1 MAEATTSSTPAPRS
15 GDVPE
20 SRHGHDGAIHTPLK
34 RTPLYRIHASLG
46 AKIVPFAGFEM
57 PVQYPTGIT
66 AEHKAVREKAGLF
79 DVSHMG
85 EFMIRGTQA
94 VDFVNYVTTN
104 DVAALEPGQAQYSTI
119 LREDGTI
126 VDDCLVYR
134 AEDRVIMVVNGS
146 NIDKD
151 FAHISRF
158 LPKFT
163 NATLENISDEV
174 ALLALQGPE
183 AARIL
188 QQHTDT
194 DLSEIKYYEHRF
206 GKVAGFDAYLSRTGY
221 TGEDGFELYFDA
233 GGAETIWKALTAS
246 GEVTPAGLGAR
257 DSLRLEMGMAL
268 YGNDLDDTTTP
279 LEASLGWLVKMKKGD
294 FVGRDALAKQK
305 EQGLKRKLVGF
316 TTSERAFPRHGYP
329 VFANGAPSGEVR
341 SGTMSPTLGIP
352 IGTAYVPPGSAA
364 EGSPLEIEIRGKRI
378 PAVVQKM
385 PFYKNGSR
393 L

>member
-1 MAEATTSSTPAPRS
+1 MSEATTTSASSAPAEDHRTAPAAS
-15 GDVPE
+15 QK
-20 SRHGHDGAIHTPLK
+20 PLK
-34 RTPLYRIHASLG
+34 RTPLYDVHAALG

-85 EFMIRGTQA
+85 EFIVRGPQA
-94 VDFVNYVTTN
+94 VDFVSYVTTN
-104 DVAALEPGQAQYSTI
+104 DVAALKPGQAHYSTI

-134 AEDRVIMVVNGS
+134 SEGRVLMVVNGS

-158 LPKFT
+158 LKKFPD
-163 NATLENISDEV
+163 AKLENLSDQI
-174 ALLALQGPE
+174 ALLALQGPD

-188 QQHTDT
+188 QQHTDV
-194 DLSEIKYYEHRF
+194 DLSKIKYYEF
-206 GKVAGFDAYLSRTGY
+206 TTGNIAGVDKVYISRTGY
-221 TGEDGFELYFDA
+221 TGEDGFELYFPGEHA
-233 GGAETIWKALTAS
+233 KKIWNALTAS

-294 FVGRDALAKQK
+294 FVGRDALAKQR

-316 TTSERAFPRHGYP
+316 TTSERSFPRHGYP
-329 VFANGAPSGEVR
+329 VFANGKATGEVR

-352 IGTAYVPPGSAA
+352 IGTAYVPPESAA
-364 EGSPLEIEIRGKRI
+364 EGSPLEIEIRGKRV

>member
-1 MAEATTSSTPAPRS
+1 MPEATTSTSTATDQTEGRPAPL
-15 GDVPE
+15 
-20 SRHGHDGAIHTPLK
+20 GATQTPLK
-34 RTPLYRIHASLG
+34 RTPLYHIHTALG

-85 EFMIRGTQA
+85 EFIVRGPQA
-94 VDFVNYVTTN
+94 VDFVNHVTTN
-104 DVAALEPGQAQYSTI
+104 DVAALKPGQAQYSTI
-119 LREDGTI
+119 LRENGTT

-134 AEDRVIMVVNGS
+134 ADDRVLMVVNGS

-158 LPKFT
+158 VGDFK
-163 NATLENISDEV
+163 ATLEDISDKI
-174 ALLALQGPE
+174 ALLALQGPDS
-183 AARIL
+183 ARIL
-188 QQHTDT
+188 QHHTDV
-194 DLSEIKYYEHRF
+194 DLSRIKYYEF
-206 GKVAGFDAYLSRTGY
+206 TIGTVAGVDKVYISRTGY
-221 TGEDGFELYFDA
+221 TGEDGFELYFP
-233 GGAETIWKALTAS
+233 GEHAEKIWKALTAS

-294 FVGRDALAKQK
+294 FVGRDALARQK
-305 EQGLKRKLVGF
+305 ERGLERKLVGF
-316 TTSERAFPRHGYP
+316 TTAERSFPRHGYP
-329 VFANGAPSGEVR
+329 VFVNGKASGEVR

-352 IGTAYVPPGSAA
+352 IGTAYLPPGSAA

-378 PAVVQKM
+378 PGTVRKM
-385 PFYKNGSR
+385 PFYNNGSR

>member
-1 MAEATTSSTPAPRS
+1 MSEAT
-15 GDVPE
+15 
-20 SRHGHDGAIHTPLK
+20 LK
-34 RTPLYRIHASLG
+34 RTPLHSIHAALG
-46 AKIVPFAGFEM
+46 AKLVPFAGFEM

-66 AEHKAVREKAGLF
+66 VEHRAVREKAGLF

-104 DVAALEPGQAQYSTI
+104 DVAALQPGQAQYSTI

-134 AEDRVIMVVNGS
+134 SGDRLIMVVNGS

-158 LPKFT
+158 LPKFPD
-163 NATLENISDEV
+163 ATLENISDDV
-174 ALLALQGPE
+174 ALLALQGPG
-183 AARIL
+183 AAGIL
-188 QQHTDT
+188 QQHTEM
-194 DLSEIKYYEHRF
+194 DLSQIRYYEHRF
-206 GKVAGFDAYLSRTGY
+206 GKVAGVDAHLSRTGY
-221 TGEDGFELYFDA
+221 TGEDGFELYVDA
-233 GGAETIWKALTAS
+233 GDAEAVWNALTAS
-246 GEVTPAGLGAR
+246 GEVVPAGLGAR

-279 LEASLGWLVKMKKGD
+279 LEAGLGWLVKMKKGD
-294 FVGRDALAKQK
+294 FVGRDALVRQK

-316 TTSERAFPRHGYP
+316 TTSERSFPRHGYP
-329 VFANGAPSGEVR
+329 IFAKGAPSGEVR

-352 IGTAYVPPGSAA
+352 IGTAYVPPDSAV
-364 EGSPLEIEIRGKRI
+364 EGAPLEIEIRGRRV
-378 PAVVQKM
+378 PAVVVKM

>member
-1 MAEATTSSTPAPRS
+1 MTEAATTSAQSQSSEREAPA
-15 GDVPE
+15 G
-20 SRHGHDGAIHTPLK
+20 GGKPLK
-34 RTPLYRIHASLG
+34 RTRLYNVHASLG

-85 EFMIRGTQA
+85 EFIVRGPRA

-104 DVAALEPGQAQYSTI
+104 DVAALKPGQAQYSTI

-134 AEDRVIMVVNGS
+134 AEDRVLMVVNGS

-158 LPKFT
+158 APDFDV
-163 NATLENISDEV
+163 TLTDISDQI
-174 ALLALQGPE
+174 ALLALQGPD

-188 QQHTDT
+188 QQHTDV
-194 DLSEIKYYEHRF
+194 DLSKIKYYEF
-206 GKVAGFDAYLSRTGY
+206 VTGEIAGVDKVYISRTGY
-221 TGEDGFELYFDA
+221 TGEDGFELYFPA
-233 GGAETIWKALTAS
+233 EHAETVWNALTAS

-279 LEASLGWLVKMKKGD
+279 LEASLGWLVKLKKGD
-294 FVGRDALAKQK
+294 FVGRDALVRQK
-305 EQGLKRKLVGF
+305 EAGLQRKLVGF
-316 TTSERAFPRHGYP
+316 TTPERSFPRHGYP
-329 VFANGAPSGEVR
+329 VFVNGEASGEVR

-352 IGTAYVPPGSAA
+352 IGTAYVPPQFAG
-364 EGSPLEIEIRGKRI
+364 EGSPLEIEIRGRRV
-378 PAVVQKM
+378 PGVVQKM

>member
-1 MAEATTSSTPAPRS
+1 MPEAISTDASPGRQEDHRGSSSAPAK
-15 GDVPE
+15 
-20 SRHGHDGAIHTPLK
+20 PLK
-34 RTPLYRIHASLG
+34 RTPLYDVHAALS

-85 EFMIRGTQA
+85 EFIVRGPQA
-94 VDFVNYVTTN
+94 VDFVSYVTTN
-104 DVAALEPGQAQYSTI
+104 DVAALKPGQAHYSTI

-158 LPKFT
+158 LSKFPE
-163 NATLENISDEV
+163 ATLENISDDV
-174 ALLALQGPE
+174 ALLALQGPD

-194 DLSEIKYYEHRF
+194 DLSRIKYYEF
-206 GKVAGFDAYLSRTGY
+206 TAGKIAGVDKVYISRTGY
-221 TGEDGFELYFDA
+221 TGEDGFELYFP
-233 GGAETIWKALTAS
+233 AERAKQVWNALTAS

-305 EQGLKRKLVGF
+305 EEGLKRKLVGF
-316 TTSERAFPRHGYP
+316 TTSERSFPRHGYP
-329 VFANGAPSGEVR
+329 VFAKGKPSGEVR

-352 IGTAYVPPGSAA
+352 IGTAYVPVESAA
-364 EGSPLEIEIRGKRI
+364 EGSPLEIEIRGKRV

-385 PFYKNGSR
+385 PFYKEGSR